1 MRADA
6 RNRSAAIEQT
16 RERQVRSGCAPTTKN
31 LAAVI
36 SERAVGTPKWQLK
49 SGEGR
54 HFFGTAGLDG
64 ARNRRR

>member
-1 MRADA
+1 MRAIVPPRLSRPEKDRSEVDA
-6 RNRSAAIEQT
+6 R
-16 RERQVRSGCAPTTKN
+16 RQQKTSLP
-31 LAAVI
+31 VI